1 MKSIDVHPTFGR
13 RLCFGQHRVPL
24 PDFERNLTRLDG
36 AIHMGELS
44 AAFSAKE
51 IWGMSLDPNQRELL
65 VRVVNW
71 KNVKGPVKEKWG
83 KLTDDQLDKM
93 NGRREQLESKI
104 QESYGIAKDQAKKDV
119 HAWYNSMKW

>member
-1 MKSIDVHPTFGR
+1 
-13 RLCFGQHRVPL
+13 
-24 PDFERNLTRLDG
+24 
-36 AIHMGELS
+36 MGELS